1 MKLDHKRLGPFP
13 VIGLVG
19 KYACKLE
26 LPTSMK
32 VHNVFHVRL
41 LELAANDPLPGQSSL
56 PPPLIEV
63 DGEDEW
69 EVTEVLDYRMF
80 RRRLQYLVKW
90 TGYNDLTWEPAE
102 AVDGLHAIDLYH
114 ERYLMKPGPL
124 PETLGPRETLAIRG
138 G

>member
-26 LPTSMK
+26 LPISMK

-41 LELAANDPLPGQSSL
+41 LELAANDPLPGHSSP

-63 DGEDEW
+63 DGEEEW
-69 EVTEVLDYRMF
+69 EVTEVLDSRMF
-80 RRRLQYLVKW
+80 RK
-90 TGYNDLTWEPAE
+90 
-102 AVDGLHAIDLYH
+102 
-114 ERYLMKPGPL
+114 
-124 PETLGPRETLAIRG
+124 
-138 G
+138 